1 MNRGAGMPACPALG
15 QDRVRWK
22 SRRGVPLTNDR
33 YLFSKDGWDINIF
46 MEKPAMNGK
55 WFTIGILA
63 LGFFLSFNA
72 SPSLAQKSPKTLTL
86 VYSNNINGEIDPC
99 PT

>member
-1 MNRGAGMPACPALG
+1 
-15 QDRVRWK
+15 
-22 SRRGVPLTNDR
+22 
-33 YLFSKDGWDINIF
+33 LFSDEGWDINVF
-46 MEKPAMNGK
+46 MEKQAMDRK
-55 WFTIGILA
+55 WFMIGVLF
-63 LGFFLSFNA
+63 LGFFLFFHA

>member
-1 MNRGAGMPACPALG
+1 
-15 QDRVRWK
+15 
-22 SRRGVPLTNDR
+22 
-33 YLFSKDGWDINIF
+33 LFSDEGWDINIF
-46 MEKPAMNGK
+46 VEKQATNRK
-55 WFTIGILA
+55 WFIVGVLV
-63 LGFFLSFNA
+63 LGFFLFLNA

>member
-1 MNRGAGMPACPALG
+1 
-15 QDRVRWK
+15 
-22 SRRGVPLTNDR
+22 
-33 YLFSKDGWDINIF
+33 
-46 MEKPAMNGK
+46 MEKRAMHRK
-55 WFTIGILA
+55 WLTGGALA
-63 LGFFLSFNA
+63 LGFFLFFNA